1 MHGACRTAGF
11 AVLAAGQH
19 QDFFVGYH
27 VRIVFQLFHTA
38 LKNLVMKKNLKDLRH
53 FLRFISVRFMQDR
66 CAQMAA
72 SLTFTTLLSLVPLIT
87 ITFTLFAAFPV
98 FAEFSGQIKHF
109 LLINMMP
116 ETGGKMMSRYM
127 EQFTE
132 SAAKL
137 TAVGIVFLGFAAMLM
152 IHTIEDAFNTIWR
165 VSRQR
170 TVLQRV
176 LIYWALL
183 TLAPLL
189 IGGSLSLTSWLV
201 GMSVGYAK
209 QIPEFGV
216 VLLKVVPVLL
226 TTLAFSLMF
235 RIVPNRYIPL
245 LHAFIGGVVAAAAFE
260 SMNSAFAFY
269 ITHFPTYKLVY
280 GAFASIP
287 IFLLWIYLSW
297 LTILLGALIA
307 ASLTHWRGDPTKKLS
322 TTAQLYYALR
332 VLKMMDESM
341 HSGKVQTLPTLCRRL
356 HIGFD
361 SLEPILARLEQARLL
376 RKLAGRGWAMMRD
389 MDHVQVAEL
398 YRLFVYNPALLDAQH
413 EDKQVHAWLEQM
425 ERRMEEAAAVTLREL
440 FAGPVGQGG
449 NRAG

>member
-1 MHGACRTAGF
+1 
-11 AVLAAGQH
+11 
-19 QDFFVGYH
+19 
-27 VRIVFQLFHTA
+27 
-38 LKNLVMKKNLKDLRH
+38 MKKNLKDLRH

-98 FAEFSGQIKHF
+98 FAEFSDQIKHF
-109 LLINMMP
+109 LFINMMP

-245 LHAFIGGVVAAAAFE
+245 RHAFIGGVVAAAAFE

-389 MDHVQVAEL
+389 MDYVQVAEL
-398 YRLFVYNPALLDAQH
+398 YRLFVYNPALLDTQH
-413 EDKQVHAWLEQM
+413 EDKHIHAWLEQM
-425 ERRMEEAAAVTLREL
+425 GRRMEEAAAVTLREL

-449 NRAG
+449 KQAG